1 MKKNTSLDSIIP
13 SGESKRS
20 MLELEFIPKNETE
33 DSTLIQIE
41 ENTYDEIQDIFEF
54 IDNEF
59 ENSRHDFE
67 KYIIWNNTDILDIV
81 HLD

>member
-13 SGESKRS
+13 SGQSKRS

-33 DSTLIQIE
+33 DSTFIQIE

-59 ENSRHDFE
+59 ENSKHDFE

>member
-1 MKKNTSLDSIIP
+1 
-13 SGESKRS
+13 
-20 MLELEFIPKNETE
+20 MLKLEFIPKNETE
-33 DSTLIQIE
+33 DSTFIQIE

>member
-20 MLELEFIPKNETE
+20 MLELEFIPKNQNE

-54 IDNEF
+54 IENEF
-59 ENSRHDFE
+59 ENRRHDFE

>member
-1 MKKNTSLDSIIP
+1 
-13 SGESKRS
+13 
-20 MLELEFIPKNETE
+20 MLELEFIPKNENE
-33 DSTLIQIE
+33 DSTFIQIE

-54 IDNEF
+54 IENEF

>member
-20 MLELEFIPKNETE
+20 MLELEFISKNQNE

-54 IDNEF
+54 IENEF
-59 ENSRHDFE
+59 ENRRHDFE